1 MKIQKIVDLCKKSGQ
16 MYITKT
22 EDCEWIGNGYAIY
35 PLYDLPELTAEELCT
50 IYGITEE
57 QQDKMILNDKSVS
70 EYGGI
75 DFGPIKADEE
85 PAEVVKLGLYYG
97 GTRFMMLQSKEGI
110 SFVPGVYL
118 SPYKE
123 EIQFWRRVSSSGIEY
138 FVLTAGMFV
147 VGIVFPE
154 VGLRA
159 DISAEIKE
167 VAKNL

>member
-1 MKIQKIVDLCKKSGQ
+1 VKIQKIVDLCKRSGK
-16 MYITKT
+16 MYMTET
-22 EDCEWIGNGYAIY
+22 EDCQWIGNGYAIY

-50 IYGITEE
+50 RYGITEE
-57 QQDKMILNDKSVS
+57 QQDKMILNDKRVS

-97 GTRFMMLQSKEGI
+97 GTRFIMLQSKGGI
-110 SFVPGVYL
+110 SFVPGILL

-154 VGLRA
+154 IGIRA
-159 DISAEIKE
+159 NLAAEIKE
-167 VAKNL
+167 VAERL